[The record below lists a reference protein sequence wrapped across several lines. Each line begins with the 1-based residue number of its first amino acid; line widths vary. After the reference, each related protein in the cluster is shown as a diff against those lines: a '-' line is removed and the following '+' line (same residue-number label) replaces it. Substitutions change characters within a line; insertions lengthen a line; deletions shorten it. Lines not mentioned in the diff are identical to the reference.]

1 MHDEWLID
9 NQVKAKRF
17 LKDVAGKRP
26 GITLFQQSISEEQYE
41 KCLTFLNG
49 FGMTEN
55 GWFDKPFLIRLDWL
69 VVFCT
74 FCTRVRPSFI
84 LLLLMP
90 TTEEK
95 KAT

>member
-49 FGMTEN
+49 FGIT
-55 GWFDKPFLIRLDWL
+55 
-69 VVFCT
+69 
-74 FCTRVRPSFI
+74 
-84 LLLLMP
+84 
-90 TTEEK
+90 
-95 KAT
+95 